1 MSKHQYT
8 VQVLVGISVVAES
21 PEEAMSAAVKE
32 MVEILGDQDVEA
44 VDRHSHPWVTGPAFC
59 DPRHWG
65 HSAIPGF
72 MVFKNHEIK
81 EEAAI

>member
-32 MVEILGDQDVEA
+32 MTEILEDQDINAVE
-44 VDRHSHPWVTGPAFC
+44 RFSHPWVTGPAFC

-72 MVFKNHEIK
+72 MVFKNKEIT